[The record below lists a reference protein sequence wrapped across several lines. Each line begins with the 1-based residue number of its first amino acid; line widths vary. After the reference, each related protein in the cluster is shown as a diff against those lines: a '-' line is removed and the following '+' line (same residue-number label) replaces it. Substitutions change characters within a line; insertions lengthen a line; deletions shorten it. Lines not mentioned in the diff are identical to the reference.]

1 MRLAHEFLQNFCA
14 GNQQNQA
21 LLHKHINLFLNPG
34 VRLQAYLDLCEGRTW
49 SSKRN
54 SLFFC
59 CCDHGDLSCNIH
71 SKGNIRTNFQED
83 VNTPHHFRGEGRE
96 REEVVGQG
104 KMYLYFFLT
113 FFITSY
119 FSPRELLILTLQPHP
134 PEVMR
139 KVFCVHNIIYNT
151 LDTYKYIFV

>member
-34 VRLQAYLDLCEGRTW
+34 VRPQARLEICEGRAG

-59 CCDHGDLSCNIH
+59 CGDHRDLLKCDIH
-71 SKGNIRTNFQED
+71 SKRNIWTNSRED
-83 VNTPHHFRGEGRE
+83 INTPHLFRGEGRE
-96 REEVVGQG
+96 REEEVIGQG
-104 KMYLYFFLT
+104 KMYFFLT
-113 FFITSY
+113 FFITSN
-119 FSPRELLILTLQPHP
+119 FSPRELLIVSL
-134 PEVMR
+134 
-139 KVFCVHNIIYNT
+139 
-151 LDTYKYIFV
+151 